1 MAASLAR
8 SQDRQRWLGA
18 ATLAVLGAALLWHLV
33 QILAFGAWAMN
44 YPYELDYGEGI
55 VWQQMRLIFTD
66 RAYGPI
72 DGFPAIVFHYPPVYH
87 AVTAAAAASLGIDE
101 LAAGRGVSLAGLMAS
116 IGFGGA
122 MIFRLLR
129 GSAGRFRAGVGAVVA
144 ALVMLSNWPVL
155 FWTPVMRVDLLALA
169 FSFGG
174 AWCALR
180 ALERPAMIHAA
191 AIAFVLAVYTKHS
204 MIAAPAACF
213 GILLLLRP
221 RTALRGLATS
231 VLLGLTALA
240 ALGWVTDGGFL
251 RHLFLYN
258 INRFELRQL
267 EPLAAL
273 AGAHSLYFVAAGF
286 ALWGRLVALAA
297 KLRGGGGL
305 GAMRARILAEPGSDA
320 FLMILAYLAAT
331 VLMLP
336 LAAKSGSNVNYLIE
350 FFCVLS
356 LFVGIAASDAARLAL
371 DGSQNTP
378 SGRRSLAIVL
388 IAAIAAQAVM
398 LPKER
403 FEKLSPK
410 APQRELAA
418 LSGVIQK
425 AGKPVISDDM
435 VLLIRSGR
443 EVAWEPAIFAELSS
457 LGRYDDRPFI
467 RKIERGDFSFFITFR
482 QRGEPTFDSRYNS
495 EVADAIDR
503 FYPAKRFLAGY
514 TLHMPAR

>member
-1 MAASLAR
+1 MAAFLAR
-8 SQDRQRWLGA
+8 PHDQPRWLPA
-18 ATLAVLGAALLWHLV
+18 AALAVLHTALFWHLV
-33 QILAFGAWAMN
+33 KLLAFGASAIG

-72 DGFPAIVFHYPPVYH
+72 EGFPAIVFHYPPVYH
-87 AVTAAAAASLGIDE
+87 AVTAAVAALLRIDE
-101 LAAGRGVSLAGLMAS
+101 LAAGRSVSLAGLLVS

-122 MIFRLLR
+122 MVFRLLR
-129 GSAGRFRAGVGAVVA
+129 ATSSRFPAVTGAVVA
-144 ALVMLSNWPVL
+144 ALVMISNWPVL

-174 AWCALR
+174 AWCAMR
-180 ALERPAMIHAA
+180 ALDRPAMIHAA

-213 GILLLLRP
+213 GTMLLLRP
-221 RTALRGLATS
+221 RTAWRGLATS
-231 VLLGLTALA
+231 ILLGLTALA
-240 ALGWVTDGGFL
+240 ALGWATGGGFL
-251 RHLFLYN
+251 RHLFVYN

-267 EPLAAL
+267 EPLVAL
-273 AGAHSLYFVAAGF
+273 VGAHSLYFVAAGF
-286 ALWGRLVALAA
+286 ALRGRLVALAA
-297 KLRGGGGL
+297 KLQGGGGL
-305 GAMRARILAEPGSDA
+305 TAMRARILADPGSET

-350 FFCVLS
+350 FFCLLG

-371 DGSQNTP
+371 DAQGVP
-378 SGRRSLAIVL
+378 SSRRSLAIVL

-403 FEKLSPK
+403 FEKLLPK

-418 LSGVIQK
+418 LSGLIRK

-443 EVAWEPAIFAELSS
+443 DVAWEPAIFAELAS
-457 LGRYDDRPFI
+457 LGRFDDQPFI
-467 RKIERGDFSFFITFR
+467 RKIERRDFAFFITFR
-482 QRGEPTFDSRYNS
+482 ERGEPTFDSRYNPA
-495 EVADAIDR
+495 VADAIDR
-503 FYPAKRFLAGY
+503 NYPVKQFLAGY